1 MAKKREELA
10 LTEDIIEKETARE
23 EIERLEKKK
32 DLAARGVVEGICPGC
47 GKEMDGHKCRFC
59 GVTKT
64 INQVSGNAIFMRNG
78 RIVSAFADEKTAYV
92 QMAQKY
98 QIPKEMWPKQFKEG

>member
-1 MAKKREELA
+1 
-10 LTEDIIEKETARE
+10 
-23 EIERLEKKK
+23 
-32 DLAARGVVEGICPGC
+32 
-47 GKEMDGHKCRFC
+47 MDGHKCRFC

-78 RIVSAFADEKTAYV
+78 RIVSAFTDEKTAYV

-98 QIPKEMWPKQFKEG
+98 QIPQEMWPKRFREE